1 MMPEEKDREGT
12 PLPKIGAPAT
22 RALAGIG
29 VTTVEGL
36 AERTER
42 ELLALHGF
50 GPRAIRILRP
60 VMEERGV
67 SFRDEGPEN
76 G

>member
-1 MMPEEKDREGT
+1 MGEKRDETGT
-12 PLPKIGAPAT
+12 PLPKISAPAT

-36 AERTER
+36 AGHTER

-50 GPRAIRILRP
+50 GPKAIRILRP
-60 VMEERGV
+60 VMDAHGV
-67 SFRDEGPEN
+67 RFRDEGGER

>member
-1 MMPEEKDREGT
+1 MSEQGDETGT

-29 VTTVEGL
+29 VTTLEGL
-36 AERTER
+36 AAHTEK

-50 GPRAIRILRP
+50 GPKAIRLLRL
-60 VMEERGV
+60 VMEQHGVRFREEGSER
-67 SFRDEGPEN
+67 E
-76 G
+76 

>member
-1 MMPEEKDREGT
+1 MGDESRAAGT
-12 PLPKIGAPAT
+12 PLPKISAPAT

-29 VTTVEGL
+29 VTTVEEL
-36 AERTER
+36 AEHTED
-42 ELLALHGF
+42 ELLELHGF
-50 GPRAIRILRP
+50 GPKAMRILRP

-67 SFRDEGPEN
+67 SFRDEGPEA